1 MDLLPRYEKLPDISA
16 TQDELLFL
24 AFLPLPLYLLQDE
37 GCQISQSN

>member
-24 AFLPLPLYLLQDE
+24 AFLPLYLLQDE
-37 GCQISQSN
+37 GYQISQSN